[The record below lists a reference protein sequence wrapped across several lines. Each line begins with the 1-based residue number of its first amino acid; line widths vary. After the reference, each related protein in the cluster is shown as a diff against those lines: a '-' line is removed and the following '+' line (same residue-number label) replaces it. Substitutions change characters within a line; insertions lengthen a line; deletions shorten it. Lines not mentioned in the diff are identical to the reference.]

1 MIKLYKGLIVS
12 VLSISSLALP
22 ALTNQASAQEPAK
35 SHNIAKS
42 TNEIGTVD
50 FHMLRN
56 SNVGLLYG
64 YTRWEI
70 ISGSHLISISSSGV
84 VSSYSS
90 LGTALVYAY
99 DINDNY
105 VIFKITVEP
114 R

>member
-1 MIKLYKGLIVS
+1 MNKFYKGLIVS
-12 VLSISSLALP
+12 ALSISSLALP
-22 ALTNQASAQEPAK
+22 ALTNQASAQEPAQIK
-35 SHNIAKS
+35 QVVKPADAIA
-42 TNEIGTVD
+42 TVD

-56 SNVGLLYG
+56 SNVLLLNG

-70 ISGSHLISISSSGV
+70 VSGSHLISISPGGV
-84 VSSYSS
+84 VSSHSS

-105 VIFKITVEP
+105 VIYKITVEP